1 MNLMQRSNTVVE
13 TLLSKVSLVD
23 LAERLDLGVT
33 ERSGS
38 VKAVCPFHDD
48 RSPSLVLY
56 ESVSAGDRP
65 HYHCFACGAHGDIFH
80 LTQQKLSKTFPEAV
94 SWLANQYGVPLPNTR
109 SIGATAS
116 PAAEMGQSKDGLQ
129 RALDIFAAHAAAL
142 TELSKLA
149 DERGFET
156 SFLASAGVVIA
167 LPGVL
172 KRSALDVAG
181 HRQLL
186 ADLEAGG
193 LLRARNDKNNEST
206 SYHLNLN
213 LWQEFFYD
221 GRAIFPIKKESGE
234 ISGLAGRMLGTGPAD
249 APKYLYTRAFKRA
262 ENLYRCEVA
271 FTALLEEA
279 KRLKRAKKSVQ
290 YPALDLYIVE
300 GLFDALR
307 LESLG
312 YPAVSILGA
321 DLSSAQAEMIST
333 ISERLS
339 VDFGVALHCHIFLDR
354 DEAGIR
360 GAAKALRMLLSKNVE
375 SDLIWTLNLD
385 GKDPDELLGHCQSD
399 INLRTFSHAP
409 LLALLSDALGVTPS
423 EILGY
428 SGWDHI
434 SPQRFRTAAER
445 IIKTFSQARPLQ
457 GSPNSR
463 QTVIDILSRRCG
475 EAPNELSWWIQQ
487 FLPIAASSTTSDTST
502 QGLYI
507 EDLFARM
514 DYARNLAWSSIQRGE
529 LPVDELAW
537 RRIDRVSNLFNRG
550 LVRRLADATDVPI
563 DPFDTIY
570 VPRGFDQPE
579 HRTKSLPGPEDL
591 VLQQYVLAELLSER
605 FGSGYRNCI
614 PAVRFSRRSKET
626 ITTGESKDTINF
638 QTLSFAYQVDTD
650 VLEGWSTPRESGI
663 FRHYWDC
670 WQDFIGALRSRTSRM
685 DGKIHSVRLDL
696 KRYYDNIE
704 RAWVRDIL
712 LPSVQHAANQD
723 GISEKLAHA
732 LSISQGTTPGE
743 IASRIVEWMLK
754 QSFGYDFYDPVD
766 GRVLN
771 SAANVGLPQGPDLSA
786 YLATIALFPVD
797 RQMRSLLDRLN
808 TDENSPHAVY
818 VRYVDD
824 IILVADSEQVLTQL
838 RSELE
843 DALRG
848 TNLQAVNKHGPVR
861 PMSKTAFAASLTEHR
876 AFTASMPAP
885 GFCLSPDGDG
895 AAYFED
901 GLPENRSDALIVLN
915 DPRLYFATRS
925 AVLSGISAALAVHG
939 ELRHNEF
946 VKAARWLWYLLS
958 QHTYNSIHE
967 AKSQFFALWQEA
979 FGNTQIWNGIDVK
992 ERPWSDPAAYAIEGL
1007 DRLLS
1012 EKVLNWFRFTEG
1024 EKELIGQRLRRLAD
1038 LVALPD
1044 IHCFFTP
1051 SPGEVAWPEGW
1062 GHGLQKRLNRMFIQR
1077 LGAIRGKSYLLLG
1090 QNRLLPWGLQDMS
1103 NDPNLSS
1110 SLRYLKIA
1118 IIESS
1123 GEDLISAHNRD
1134 GEISTWSNAFALLH
1148 EAIARLRSAESSEQ
1162 DPIKGL
1168 GEFLAKSISATP
1180 ELTRN
1185 IVEPLLLWFENDLR
1199 HSKPDVDTP
1208 IPVVVENRNTFQI
1221 ALNSFVA
1228 ATPARVLGE
1237 LLSHRF
1243 HLLKQLCGG
1252 TDTPILAIPTIMS
1265 APVEE
1270 KTPFLYFFC
1279 GTKLFALSRSET
1291 APTTTFFER
1300 EWTKHQDSTLEISSW
1315 WIEPGSLHPKTS
1327 GSVSPVD
1334 VRAADVHKLGTT
1346 VRALIE
1352 QALILSSVA
1361 ETDTKERPISAAHIY
1376 CSGEDAVRWDVVS
1389 DPVDGSLLG
1398 NRAFLRDGSAGLRS
1412 ISVPLE
1418 DAWLWR
1424 IGVAL
1429 TDYFGFADDLDH
1441 FAPLPASAAKISV
1454 ELEEPLPAW
1463 HIMREGLYR
1472 LRGDL
1477 ASKRPGVHNSNTL
1490 RFVPTGIFRLINQLE
1505 RFPSDDLKDARLYQM
1520 AFLLAI
1526 MGETEAMRLRL
1537 SETWNLSQPGV
1548 VVGFFYHL
1556 ASNILRYK
1564 LKAQWSD
1571 WLPHADG
1578 HASVMRRPISAVIA
1592 LSSRIRKLPAP
1603 ATACS
1608 SDSMAWHALLSGLD
1622 YVVAT
1627 LAIRLTVVDLFVISD
1642 PDDVLTD
1649 SVHDWSC
1656 DGYFLPSRNSFD
1668 RNLLSE
1674 FRRATSGTGGN
1685 ALLDSISPMGWAT
1698 LLRALFESLAQKMSA
1713 EWADSLSKEQAT
1725 LSREIDALIGRVSIQ
1740 GSSQEDELLWPFD
1753 AGISSWITAE
1763 KEGES
1768 IQSLALTITARIDS
1782 AFGFRAVEKE
1792 DDHFSYRD
1800 QQFAST
1806 YHLPQW
1812 RLTNWWPDRQRES
1825 RLSGERYVYP
1835 WTEVWQSERL
1845 ISVATSS
1852 APLARLARPAL
1863 ASSAD
1868 TNLTTEGSTPTAAVS
1883 ANITTQSAVTAVT
1896 APATSTAENI
1906 EHGTPLAPD
1915 EPPKA
1920 EHSRKSATERATGI
1934 RPGDA
1939 PPPLQQL
1946 QRRAWRDRSSEER
1959 NLQHVRVALFQWDLA
1974 DTYRHPLVD
1983 CGIPPDIQ
1991 TAIGVNDPT
2000 GHYTVTKNRRG
2011 DEHRFDRLCDRAIDD
2026 GAISLPSWA
2035 EHRRQQLLRSVITA
2049 CAQFKVEVLVLPE
2062 YSVRPE
2068 TILFIKNLLNDI
2080 EGAPAVYAGTY
2091 RMFGSTLPGRQR
2103 EKLGLT
2109 ASKTLDR
2116 QAILTLVERVS
2127 EKGEVTASTRSK
2139 RYPSAAANEFFSPS
2153 TNIRSLFLDRQNS
2166 PAGFDPLSV
2175 FIELVCSE
2183 LFIATSPSNIY
2194 FLADEYEKLLTRFGH
2209 KSTRKQ
2215 ILTQVETDIREYANR
2230 TSFSRSREF
2239 WPRRSILVVPAMTS
2253 RSADYWLFGQSAML
2267 SSSMTT
2273 VFCNAVSGKHSV
2285 GGSCFIGRAS
2295 WHHDE
2300 TGEALLVPTPYHG
2313 WSHGIFY
2320 SGKDDPL
2327 SPTEQAL
2334 VIADIDPIHMAEG
2347 KPRPQSLSNPL
2358 QLVAYLPVIE
2368 SLKNVPQTSSY
2379 ACFEKVS
2386 AIASDLAK
2394 RIQEADGLTG
2404 VDLHNSLNAVV
2415 SDLDRLAEK
2424 CLDGKYFKRRT
2435 ASWRNDSKEQPY
2447 FGGLP
2452 PALVDW
2458 LWVDL
2463 TPRVTDGVPEIP
2475 KLLVPPW
2482 AS

>member
-1 MNLMQRSNTVVE
+1 MQRSNTVVE

-56 ESVSAGDRP
+56 EAVSSGDRP

-94 SWLANQYGVPLPNTR
+94 TWLANQYGVPFPNTR
-109 SIGATAS
+109 GIGSPTS
-116 PAAEMGQSKDGLQ
+116 PAAEIGQSKDGLR
-129 RALDIFAAHAAAL
+129 RALDIFAAHAAAP

-149 DERGFET
+149 DERGFDT

-167 LPGVL
+167 MPGVL
-172 KRSALDVAG
+172 KRFALDVAG

-186 ADLEAGG
+186 ADLEAAG

-234 ISGLAGRMLGTGPAD
+234 ISGLAGRMLGSGPAD
-249 APKYLYTRAFKRA
+249 APKYLYTRSFKRA

-279 KRLKRAKKSVQ
+279 KRRKRAKNGVL

-312 YPAVSILGA
+312 NPSVSILGA
-321 DLSSAQAEMIST
+321 DLSSAQAEMISA

-339 VDFGVALHCHIFLDR
+339 VDFGIALHCHIFLDR

-375 SDLIWTLNLD
+375 ADLIWTLNLD
-385 GKDPDELLGHCQSD
+385 GKDPDELLNRSQPEVD
-399 INLRTFSHAP
+399 LRTFSHAP
-409 LLALLSDALGVTPS
+409 LLALLADALGATPS
-423 EILGY
+423 DILGY
-428 SGWDHI
+428 SGWNHV
-434 SPQRFRTAAER
+434 SPQRFRTAVER
-445 IIKTFSQARPLQ
+445 IIKTFSQVRPLQ

-463 QTVIDILSRRCG
+463 QTIIDILSRRCG
-475 EAPNELSWWIQQ
+475 EAPNESSWWIQQ
-487 FLPIAASSTTSDTST
+487 FLPIATSSTTSGTST

-550 LVRRLADATDVPI
+550 LVRRLADATDIPI

-570 VPRGFDQPE
+570 VPRGFDQPD

-605 FGSGYRNCI
+605 FGNAYRNCI
-614 PAVRFSRRSKET
+614 PAVRFSRRSSET
-626 ITTGESKDTINF
+626 ITTGESNDTVNS

-685 DGKIHSVRLDL
+685 EGKIHSVRLDL
-696 KRYYDNIE
+696 KRYYDNIQ

-712 LPSVQHAANQD
+712 IPSVQHAVNQEE
-723 GISEKLAHA
+723 ISEKLSLA
-732 LSISQGTTPGE
+732 LSIPPETPPNE
-743 IASRIVEWMLK
+743 VASRIVEWMLK

-766 GRVLN
+766 GAVLN

-797 RQMRSLLDRLN
+797 RQMRSLLDRIN
-808 TDENSPHAVY
+808 SDENSPHAVY

-824 IILVADSEQVLTQL
+824 IILVADSEQVLAQL

-848 TNLQAVNKHGPVR
+848 TNLQAVNKHGPVH
-861 PMSKTAFAASLTEHR
+861 PMSKTAFSASLTEHR

-958 QHTYNSIHE
+958 QHTYNSIQD

-979 FGNTQIWNGIDVK
+979 FGSTQIWSGIDVK

-1012 EKVLNWFRFTEG
+1012 EKVLNWFRFTEN

-1051 SPGEVAWPEGW
+1051 STGELAPEGW
-1062 GHGLQKRLNRMFIQR
+1062 GNGLQERLNRMFIQR
-1077 LGAIRGKSYLLLG
+1077 LGAIRGKAYLLRG
-1090 QNRLLPWGLQDMS
+1090 QIKLLPWELQDMS
-1103 NDPNLSS
+1103 NKPNLSS
-1110 SLRYLKIA
+1110 SLRYLKIG

-1134 GEISTWSNAFALLH
+1134 GDISTWSNAFALLH
-1148 EAIARLRSAESSEQ
+1148 EAIARLRSAENLVQ

-1168 GEFLAKSISATP
+1168 GEFLAKSISETP

-1199 HSKPDVDTP
+1199 YSKPHVDAS
-1208 IPVVVENRNTFQI
+1208 ISVVVENRSTFQI

-1252 TDTPILAIPTIMS
+1252 TDIPILAIPTVTAASI
-1265 APVEE
+1265 EE
-1270 KTPFLYFFC
+1270 KIPFLYFFC
-1279 GTKLFALSRSET
+1279 GTKLFALSRWET
-1291 APTTTFFER
+1291 APNTKFFGR
-1300 EWTKHQDSTLEISSW
+1300 EWTKHQDSTPEIASW
-1315 WIEPGSLHPKTS
+1315 WIEPEPLHPKKS

-1352 QALILSSVA
+1352 QALTLNNVA
-1361 ETDTKERPISAAHIY
+1361 ETDTKEKPISAAHIY
-1376 CSGEDAVRWDVVS
+1376 CFGEDAVLWDVVS

-1441 FAPLPASAAKISV
+1441 FAPLPTSAAKSSA

-1477 ASKRPGVHNSNTL
+1477 ASKRPGVHNDNAL
-1490 RFVPTGIFRLINQLE
+1490 RFVPTGIFRLISQLE
-1505 RFPSDDLKDARLYQM
+1505 RFPSDDLKGARLHQM

-1537 SETWNLSQPGV
+1537 SETWGFSQPGV
-1548 VVGFFYHL
+1548 VVGLCYHL

-1564 LKAQWSD
+1564 LKAQWSE

-1578 HASVMRRPISAVIA
+1578 NTSVMRRPVSAIIA
-1592 LSSRIRKLPAP
+1592 LSSRVRKLPAP
-1603 ATACS
+1603 DTACS
-1608 SDSMAWHALLSGLD
+1608 SDNMAWHALLSGLD

-1627 LAIRLTVVDLFVISD
+1627 FAIRLSVVDLFAITE

-1649 SVHDWSC
+1649 SINDWSC
-1656 DGYFLPSRNSFD
+1656 AGYFLPSRNSFD

-1674 FRRATSGTGGN
+1674 FRRATSGSGGS
-1685 ALLDSISPMGWAT
+1685 AVLDSISPMGWAT
-1698 LLRALFESLAQKMSA
+1698 LLKALFESLAQKMSA
-1713 EWADSLSKEQAT
+1713 QWADSLSKEQSA
-1725 LSREIDALIGRVSIQ
+1725 LSREIDAFFGRVSIK
-1740 GSSQEDELLWPFD
+1740 GSSHEDEVLWPFD
-1753 AGISSWITAE
+1753 AGVSSWIAAE
-1763 KEGES
+1763 EELES

-1782 AFGFRAVEKE
+1782 AFGFRTVEKE

-1835 WTEVWQSERL
+1835 WTEVWQGERL

-1852 APLARLARPAL
+1852 APLARLARPGLASPSDGSSATKGSTATVAMSDDAL
-1863 ASSAD
+1863 AQA
-1868 TNLTTEGSTPTAAVS
+1868 
-1883 ANITTQSAVTAVT
+1883 AVTAT
-1896 APATSTAENI
+1896 APAPATFIAENT
-1906 EHGTPLAPD
+1906 EDRKPLIPD
-1915 EPPKA
+1915 APPKA
-1920 EHSRKSATERATGI
+1920 EHARKSATEKASGTRF
-1934 RPGDA
+1934 DNA

-1946 QRRAWRDRSSEER
+1946 QRRAWRDRSSGER

-1991 TAIGVNDPT
+1991 TAIGVNDPI
-2000 GHYTVTKNRRG
+2000 GQYTVTKNRRG
-2011 DEHRFDRLCDRAIDD
+2011 DEHHFDRRCDRDIDD
-2026 GAISLPSWA
+2026 GAVSLPSWA

-2080 EGAPAVYAGTY
+2080 DGAPAVYAGTY

-2103 EKLGLT
+2103 QKLGLT

-2116 QAILTLVERVS
+2116 QAILTLVERDS

-2153 TNIRSLFLDRQNS
+2153 TNIRSLFLERYKS
-2166 PAGFDPLSV
+2166 AAGFDSLSV

-2194 FLADEYEKLLTRFGH
+2194 FLADEYEKLLKRFGH
-2209 KSTRKQ
+2209 KSTRKE
-2215 ILTQVETDIREYANR
+2215 ILTQVENDIREYANR

-2320 SGKDDPL
+2320 SGRDDPL

-2334 VIADIDPIHMAEG
+2334 VIADIDPLHMAEG

-2379 ACFEKVS
+2379 ACFEEVS
-2386 AIASDLAK
+2386 GISADLAK
-2394 RIQEADGLTG
+2394 RIHVVDGLSG
-2404 VDLHNSLNAVV
+2404 VDLHHSLNAVV

-2435 ASWRNDSKEQPY
+2435 AAWRNDSKEQPY
-2447 FGGLP
+2447 FGVLP

>member
-1 MNLMQRSNTVVE
+1 MQRSNTVVE

-33 ERSGS
+33 ERNGS
-38 VKAVCPFHDD
+38 AKAVCPFHDD
-48 RSPSLVLY
+48 RAPSLVLY
-56 ESVSAGDRP
+56 ESVSSGDRP

-94 SWLANQYGVPLPNTR
+94 AWLANQYGVPLPNTR
-109 SIGATAS
+109 GKGASASTA
-116 PAAEMGQSKDGLQ
+116 AAVGHPKDGLQ
-129 RALDIFAAHAAAL
+129 RAIDIFAAHPAAPD
-142 TELSKLA
+142 ELSKLA
-149 DERGFET
+149 DERGFD
-156 SFLASAGVVIA
+156 SRFLASAGVVVA
-167 LPGVL
+167 MPGVL
-172 KRSALDVAG
+172 KQSALDVAG

-186 ADLEAGG
+186 ADLEAAG

-206 SYHLNLN
+206 SYHLNLS

-234 ISGLAGRMLGTGPAD
+234 ISGLAGRRLGTGTAD
-249 APKYLYTRAFKRA
+249 VPKYLYTRSFKRA
-262 ENLYRCEVA
+262 ENLYRCEIA
-271 FTALLEEA
+271 FAALLQEA
-279 KRLKRAKKSVQ
+279 KRLKRAKKDIAN
-290 YPALDLYIVE
+290 PALDLYIVE

-307 LESLG
+307 LEFLG
-312 YPAVSILGA
+312 HPAVSILGA
-321 DLSSAQAEMIST
+321 DLSSEQAEMISS

-339 VDFGVALHCHIFLDR
+339 VDFGVALHCHVFLDR

-360 GAAKALRMLLSKNVE
+360 GAAKALRMLLSRNVE
-375 SDLIWTLNLD
+375 ADLIWTRD
-385 GKDPDELLGHCQSD
+385 IQGKDPDELLRRCLPD
-399 INLRTFSHAP
+399 VNLQTFNHAP
-409 LLALLSDALGVTPS
+409 LLAHIADALGATPS

-428 SGWDHI
+428 SGWDHV
-434 SPQRFRTAAER
+434 SPQRFKTAVER
-445 IIKTFSQARPLQ
+445 ILKTFSQVWPSQ
-457 GSPNSR
+457 GLLDSS
-463 QTVIDILSRRCG
+463 QTTIDILSRRCG
-475 EAPNELSWWIQQ
+475 EASDESSWWIRQ
-487 FLPIAASSTTSDTST
+487 FLQIARNSTASATPT

-507 EDLFARM
+507 EDLFARL
-514 DYARNLAWSSIQRGE
+514 DYARNLAWSSTQRGE

-550 LVRRLADATDVPI
+550 LVRRLADATDIPI
-563 DPFDTIY
+563 DPFDTIH

-579 HRTKSLPGPEDL
+579 HRTKSLPAPEDL

-605 FGSGYRNCI
+605 FGDAYRNCI
-614 PAVRFSRRSKET
+614 PAVRFSRRNSET
-626 ITTGESKDTINF
+626 ITTGESQDTVNSE
-638 QTLSFAYQVDTD
+638 TLSFAYQVDTD
-650 VLEGWSTPRESGI
+650 VLEGWRTPRESGI

-685 DGKIHSVRLDL
+685 EGQIHSVRLDL
-696 KRYYDNIE
+696 KRYYDNIQ

-712 LPSVQHAANQD
+712 IPSVQRAVNQEEV
-723 GISEKLAHA
+723 SEKISQA
-732 LSISQGTTPGE
+732 LSIPAESPPHE

-754 QSFGYDFYDPVD
+754 QSFGYDFYDPAD
-766 GRVLN
+766 GTVR
-771 SAANVGLPQGPDLSA
+771 SAVANIGLPQGPDLSA
-786 YLATIALFPVD
+786 YLATIALFPID
-797 RQMRSLLDRLN
+797 RKMRDLLERINKDK
-808 TDENSPHAVY
+808 DSPHAVY

-824 IILVADSEQVLTQL
+824 IILAADSEQVLNQL

-861 PMSKTAFAASLTEHR
+861 PMSKVAFSASLTEHR

-925 AVLSGISAALAVHG
+925 AVLAGISAALAVHG
-939 ELRHNEF
+939 DLRHNEF

-958 QHTYNSIHE
+958 QRTYDNVQD
-967 AKSQFFALWQEA
+967 AKSHFFDLWQEA
-979 FGNTQIWNGIDVK
+979 FGNTQIWSGIDVK
-992 ERPWSDPAAYAIEGL
+992 ARPWSDPAAYAIEGL

-1012 EKVLNWFRFTEG
+1012 EKVLNWFRFTEK
-1024 EKELIGQRLRRLAD
+1024 EKELIGQRLRQLAD

-1051 SPGEVAWPEGW
+1051 APEGVAAPEGW
-1062 GHGLQKRLNRMFIQR
+1062 GHGLQERLNRMFIQR
-1077 LGAIRGKSYLLLG
+1077 LGAIRGKAYLLLG
-1090 QNRLLPWGLQDMS
+1090 QTKLLPWKLQDMS

-1110 SLRYLKIA
+1110 SLRYLKIG

-1134 GEISTWSNAFALLH
+1134 GDVSTWSNAFALLH
-1148 EAIARLRSAESSEQ
+1148 EAIARLRSAENSIQ

-1168 GEFLAKSISATP
+1168 GEFLTTSLSGIP
-1180 ELTRN
+1180 ELTKS
-1185 IVEPLLLWFENDLR
+1185 IVEPLLLWFETDPR
-1199 HSKPDVDTP
+1199 YTKPP
-1208 IPVVVENRNTFQI
+1208 INAKISVAGENRNTFEI

-1228 ATPARVLGE
+1228 ATPASVLGQ

-1252 TDTPILAIPTIMS
+1252 TEIPIRAIPTITA
-1265 APVEE
+1265 APIDENI
-1270 KTPFLYFFC
+1270 PFLYFFC
-1279 GTKLFALSRSET
+1279 GDTKLFALSRSST
-1291 APTTTFFER
+1291 APNTKFFGR
-1300 EWTKHQDSTLEISSW
+1300 EWAKHQNSSPEISSW
-1315 WIEPGSLHPKTS
+1315 WIDTGPLYREKTGSI
-1327 GSVSPVD
+1327 SPCD
-1334 VRAADVHKLGTT
+1334 VRAADVHKLGAT
-1346 VRALIE
+1346 VRSLIE
-1352 QALILSSVA
+1352 KALTIGNSA
-1361 ETDTKERPISAAHIY
+1361 EADTKEKPISAAHIY
-1376 CSGEDAVRWDVVS
+1376 CTDENVPRWDVIS
-1389 DPVDGSLLG
+1389 DPVDSSLLG

-1441 FAPLPASAAKISV
+1441 FAPLPTSTAKSSL

-1477 ASKRPGVHNSNTL
+1477 ASKRPGVHADSAL

-1505 RFPSDDLKDARLYQM
+1505 RFPSDDVNEARLHQM

-1526 MGETEAMRLRL
+1526 MGETEGMRLRL
-1537 SETWNLSQPGV
+1537 SETWNFSQPGV
-1548 VVGFFYHL
+1548 VVGFCYQI
-1556 ASNILRYK
+1556 ASNLLRYK

-1571 WLPHADG
+1571 WLPHADTNTTTL
-1578 HASVMRRPISAVIA
+1578 RRPISAITA

-1603 ATACS
+1603 DTVCSGDNTA
-1608 SDSMAWHALLSGLD
+1608 WNALLLGLD
-1622 YVVAT
+1622 YLVTT
-1627 LAIRLTVVDLFVISD
+1627 LTVRLIVVDLFAIVD
-1642 PDDVLTD
+1642 ADDVLTD
-1649 SVHDWSC
+1649 LRYNWCHS
-1656 DGYFLPSRNSFD
+1656 GYFLPSRHGFD
-1668 RNLLSE
+1668 RNLLNE
-1674 FRRATSGTGGN
+1674 FRRATSGPG
-1685 ALLDSISPMGWAT
+1685 ADAVLDNISPMGWAA
-1698 LLRALFESLAQKMSA
+1698 LLKATF
-1713 EWADSLSKEQAT
+1713 DSLSKIMPGQWAAGLSKENDT
-1725 LSREIDALIGRVSIQ
+1725 LSQEIDTLVDRLSIQ
-1740 GSSQEDELLWPFD
+1740 SDSNEDEVLWPFD
-1753 AGISSWITAE
+1753 AGVSSWIASS
-1763 KEGES
+1763 KEDEFV
-1768 IQSLALTITARIDS
+1768 QSLALTISARIDA
-1782 AFGFRAVEKE
+1782 AFGFRLIAKE

-1825 RLSGERYVYP
+1825 QRSGERYVYP
-1835 WTEVWQSERL
+1835 WTEVWQGERL
-1845 ISVATSS
+1845 VSVATSS
-1852 APLARLARPAL
+1852 APLARLSGAQL
-1863 ASSAD
+1863 AIAAD
-1868 TNLTTEGSTPTAAVS
+1868 AELATEVSTPAALMS
-1883 ANITTQSAVTAVT
+1883 ANATTREAIT
-1896 APATSTAENI
+1896 ATTPVITSENI
-1906 EHGTPLAPD
+1906 EERKPRMSDGRPT
-1915 EPPKA
+1915 A
-1920 EHSRKSATERATGI
+1920 EHPRKADPEKVRGARFNDSQ
-1934 RPGDA
+1934 
-1939 PPPLQQL
+1939 PPLQQL
-1946 QRRAWRDRSSEER
+1946 QRRAWRDRSSGER

-1983 CGIPPDIQ
+1983 CGIPLDIQ
-1991 TAIGVNDPT
+1991 TAIGVDNST
-2000 GHYTVTKNRRG
+2000 GEYTVTTSRRG
-2011 DEHRFDRLCDRAIDD
+2011 DEHRFDGRCDRSIDD

-2091 RMFGSTLPGRQR
+2091 RMFGSMLPGRQR
-2103 EKLGLT
+2103 DKLGLT
-2109 ASKTLDR
+2109 ESKTLDR
-2116 QAILTLVERVS
+2116 QAILTLVERVN
-2127 EKGEVTASTRSK
+2127 EKAEVTASTRSK

-2153 TNIRSLFLDRQNS
+2153 TNIRSLFLERQKS
-2166 PAGFDPLSV
+2166 AVGFDSLSV

-2209 KSTRKQ
+2209 KITRKD
-2215 ILTQVETDIREYANR
+2215 ILTQVENDIREYANR

-2295 WHHDE
+2295 WHQDE
-2300 TGEALLVPTPYHG
+2300 AGAALLIPTPYHG

-2320 SGKDDPL
+2320 SGRDDPL
-2327 SPTEQAL
+2327 SATEQAL
-2334 VIADIDPIHMAEG
+2334 VIADIDPLNMAEG

-2368 SLKNVPQTSSY
+2368 SLEKAPTTSSY
-2379 ACFEKVS
+2379 ACSEKVGEIVS
-2386 AIASDLAK
+2386 ELAK
-2394 RIQEADGLTG
+2394 KIHAADSLSGL
-2404 VDLHNSLNAVV
+2404 DLHHSLNSVV
-2415 SDLDRLAEK
+2415 GDLNHLAEN
-2424 CLDGKYFKRRT
+2424 CSDGKYFKRRT
-2435 ASWRNDSKEQPY
+2435 AAWRNDSKEQPY
-2447 FGGLP
+2447 FGTLP

-2463 TPRVTDGVPEIP
+2463 TPRVTGGVPEIP